1 VGDYYSSDNPL
12 VLVAEDSATVLAMV
26 TARLERSGYDV
37 IAARDGEAAV
47 QLARERLPAVVILDV
62 EMPVLN
68 GLEVAR
74 RLRGDEATRAI
85 PIIML
90 TGNDGAADIEA
101 GLAAGAA
108 EYVTKPFSPQDL
120 MVSVERILGRR

>member
-1 VGDYYSSDNPL
+1 MGDYYSSDNPL